1 MQRLSSHEVT
11 RARQAKRPD
20 RRGEIDLQRLS
31 VQQAT
36 QATDI
41 AKAVSPHGQLQKA
54 RPALPVRPSSPRG
67 TPRGRSRSNVRSN
80 EGGGRGIAPPPRR
93 PNALGV
99 RIVGDRI
106 LGREVLDRLI
116 ALLRVQYPGRTL
128 GLDRTRERPAQVRTN
143 DLAAETEFGR
153 QFLRAPELLCTHVV
167 TSLRCVR
174 CHDYRVRS
182 NERDRIPQKGDLS
195 FERSFDRTPRHCL
208 CTPPCRPPEGSHRVV
223 LRGRPSEEGRT
234 W

>member
-143 DLAAETEFGR
+143 DLAAETEF
-153 QFLRAPELLCTHVV
+153 
-167 TSLRCVR
+167 VR
-174 CHDYRVRS
+174 TNAIASPKRVIFRSNVRS
-182 NERDRIPQKGDLS
+182 IERLGIAYVPPPAAPPKGPIAW
-195 FERSFDRTPRHCL
+195 FYAAVRAKRA
-208 CTPPCRPPEGSHRVV
+208 G
-223 LRGRPSEEGRT
+223 RG
-234 W
+234 